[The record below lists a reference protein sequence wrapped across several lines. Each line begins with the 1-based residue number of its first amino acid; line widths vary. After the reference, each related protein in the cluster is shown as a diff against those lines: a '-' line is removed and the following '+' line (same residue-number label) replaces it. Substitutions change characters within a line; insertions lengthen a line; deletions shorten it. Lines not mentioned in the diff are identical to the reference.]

1 MLGLCYCRGFS
12 PVVASGGYF
21 VVVIHELLTAVA
33 SLAEHGLQGA
43 QASVAVAPGLWST
56 GSVAVGRG
64 VSCSV
69 LCGIFPDQGS
79 KLCLLHWQA
88 DSLPL
93 SHQGIQ

>member
-1 MLGLCYCRGFS
+1 M
-12 PVVASGGYF
+12 ASGGYF

-43 QASVAVAPGLWST
+43 QA
-56 GSVAVGRG
+56 SVAVGRG